1 MPQSQPMLDIGK
13 RCHELRIPDQGVT
26 WRIMYRLDTD
36 AVIIGDIFAKKSNK
50 TPKRVIDVCKKRFKE
65 YDRAC
70 REKEKA

>member
-1 MPQSQPMLDIGK
+1 
-13 RCHELRIPDQGVT
+13 
-26 WRIMYRLDTD
+26 MYRLDTD